1 MFFYEENRNIYI
13 LVSFF
18 KNCIKIWMSHF
29 WSKKPTVYC
38 SLICNDGA
46 ERRKWSP
53 YVYWSQKR
61 CHFLLSATLVKC
73 ATKNSHYYWLHG
85 EEIWIKCTENWLKFR
100 SCRTSNSRF
109 ENTTFTLWTYKVIEL
124 NFIQRSSRWDAMKAL
139 VEDAPFWWIGYHQTF
154 THHYAK
160 SKNSL
165 LVYLVGN
172 LGSMGSHDGKWS
184 TLEFYSTFRPK

>member
-1 MFFYEENRNIYI
+1 
-13 LVSFF
+13 
-18 KNCIKIWMSHF
+18 MSKSECLIF
-29 WSKKPTVYC
+29 SRKSLLC

-109 ENTTFTLWTYKVIEL
+109 ENRTFTLWTYKVIEL

-139 VEDAPFWWIGYHQTF
+139 VGDAPFWWIGLW
-154 THHYAK
+154 K
-160 SKNSL
+160 SKKVQPTMYVLPLESL
-165 LVYLVGN
+165 NENDVRRHFWWYFLR
-172 LGSMGSHDGKWS
+172 SK
-184 TLEFYSTFRPK
+184 